1 MDDLSVG
8 PSVRRSVC
16 PVYCGKTA
24 DRIRMPFGIIGRTGP
39 GMRQLVGF
47 GDQSTVR
54 GIFGGKY
61 GAHHDPRGPTGHT
74 CATAPRHGPL
84 AKLLWADLLFL
95 VITLCQLFVVHIK
108 IICCCCVCF
117 QCTVLCCKDC
127 SVLIANIH
135 DVFTVRVSQQTSGPL
150 AIHVNPGGVVSELI
164 TVTSVSAVSL
174 SGFPVL
180 QDTWYPGYI
189 NHHFVII
196 SD

>member
-1 MDDLSVG
+1 MGRAMILGDLLDIRVLQ
-8 PSVRRSVC
+8 RRD
-16 PVYCGKTA
+16 TA
-24 DRIRMPFGIIGRTGP
+24 
-39 GMRQLVGF
+39 
-47 GDQSTVR
+47 
-54 GIFGGKY
+54 
-61 GAHHDPRGPTGHT
+61 
-74 CATAPRHGPL
+74 
-84 AKLLWADLLFL
+84 LLPNYLLFL
-95 VITLCQLFVVHIK
+95 FITLCQLFVVHIK